1 MNPSNSQILKT
12 FLNQFNE
19 FLEDI
24 LRIFPNDED
33 LITAK
38 VYFDGVRKINPRIII
53 CYWKFLIAHKYND
66 EVENENIDTEEIAII
81 DWDQNEKI
89 KKEFESIG
97 FFVGEHPLKSNLGIL
112 KQYKVLSY
120 LDFKNN
126 KSKDAMV
133 AGTLISIQE
142 KKTAKGNPY
151 AIIKFVD
158 LNSMFE
164 LFIFSERLIE
174 NRNNL
179 LVGNS
184 FLIKVKK
191 EKNKDGIV
199 RINLDNIFLIDDLKN
214 KNIEKVTFKIKNIN
228 SLSLIKERLNQKGSS
243 KVVIIFED
251 KSSGIYSFALNSRLK
266 IKQKDIEFL
275 ENNHV
280 KSYF

>member
-1 MNPSNSQILKT
+1 
-12 FLNQFNE
+12 
-19 FLEDI
+19 
-24 LRIFPNDED
+24 
-33 LITAK
+33 
-38 VYFDGVRKINPRIII
+38 
-53 CYWKFLIAHKYND
+53 
-66 EVENENIDTEEIAII
+66 
-81 DWDQNEKI
+81 
-89 KKEFESIG
+89 
-97 FFVGEHPLKSNLGIL
+97 
-112 KQYKVLSY
+112 
-120 LDFKNN
+120 
-126 KSKDAMV
+126 
-133 AGTLISIQE
+133 
-142 KKTAKGNPY
+142 
-151 AIIKFVD
+151 
-158 LNSMFE
+158 MFE

-199 RINLDNIFLIDDLKN
+199 RINLDSIFLMDDLKN

-228 SLSLIKERLNQKGSS
+228 YLSLIKERLNQKGSS
-243 KVVIIFED
+243 EVIIIFED

>member
-1 MNPSNSQILKT
+1 MEGLIKSGSL
-12 FLNQFNE
+12 
-19 FLEDI
+19 DI
-24 LRIFPNDED
+24 LDENRKK
-33 LITAK
+33 LFEK
-38 VYFDGVRKINPRIII
+38 VPDYIKQSKSSDQSNISNQNLLFSQE
-53 CYWKFLIAHKYND
+53 L
-66 EVENENIDTEEIAII
+66 VESENIDTAEIAIV

-112 KQYKVLSY
+112 KQYNVLSY
-120 LDFKNN
+120 VDFKNN
-126 KSKDAMV
+126 KSKDAMI

-191 EKNKDGIV
+191 EKNKEGLV
-199 RINLDNIFLIDDLKN
+199 RINLDSIFLMDDLKN

-243 KVVIIFED
+243 EVIIIFED

>member
-1 MNPSNSQILKT
+1 MQGLL
-12 FLNQFNE
+12 FQF
-19 FLEDI
+19 
-24 LRIFPNDED
+24 
-33 LITAK
+33 
-38 VYFDGVRKINPRIII
+38 
-53 CYWKFLIAHKYND
+53 
-66 EVENENIDTEEIAII
+66 
-81 DWDQNEKI
+81 
-89 KKEFESIG
+89 KK
-97 FFVGEHPLKSNLGIL
+97 
-112 KQYKVLSY
+112 
-120 LDFKNN
+120 
-126 KSKDAMV
+126 
-133 AGTLISIQE
+133 

-199 RINLDNIFLIDDLKN
+199 RINLDSIFLMDDLKN

-243 KVVIIFED
+243 EVIIIFED

>member
-1 MNPSNSQILKT
+1 MFEGT
-12 FLNQFNE
+12 F
-19 FLEDI
+19 
-24 LRIFPNDED
+24 
-33 LITAK
+33 K
-38 VYFDGVRKINPRIII
+38 
-53 CYWKFLIAHKYND
+53 
-66 EVENENIDTEEIAII
+66 

-97 FFVGEHPLKSNLGIL
+97 FFVGKHPLKSNLAIL
-112 KQYKVLSY
+112 KRYNIICYDEFVKDYKKKEAVI
-120 LDFKNN
+120 
-126 KSKDAMV
+126 

-151 AIIKFVD
+151 AIIKLVD

-184 FLIKVKK
+184 FMIKVKK
-191 EKNKDGIV
+191 EKNKDNID
-199 RINLDNIFLIDDLKN
+199 RINLDNIFLIDNLKN
-214 KNIEKVTFKIKNIN
+214 QNIEKVTFEIENLN
-228 SLSLIKERLNQKGSS
+228 SLSIIKERLKLKGSS
-243 KVVIIFED
+243 VVNIVVKDMPNGILTFTL
-251 KSSGIYSFALNSRLK
+251 KSKYK
-266 IKQKDIEFL
+266 IVQNDIDFF